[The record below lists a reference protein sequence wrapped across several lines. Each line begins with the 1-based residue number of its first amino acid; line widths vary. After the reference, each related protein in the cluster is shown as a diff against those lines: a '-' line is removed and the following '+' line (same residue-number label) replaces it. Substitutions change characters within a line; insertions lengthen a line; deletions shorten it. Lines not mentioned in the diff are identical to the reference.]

1 MLNRSV
7 TDVPNPQFCP
17 TYMIQIHLNDLINS
31 ATNKSLPIVDVHLDE
46 NSLQQF
52 AGAQRLEEYFYPNS
66 LSFGLTCLRENDVVF
81 LHNKGVQKA
90 LLAQI
95 ESSGPLCLIEP
106 AEVYQEIIG
115 LGLIPLFLDLPVN
128 TPISTVSFLFCVSL
142 EVE

>member
-1 MLNRSV
+1 MKIRCS
-7 TDVPNPQFCP
+7 
-17 TYMIQIHLNDLINS
+17 
-31 ATNKSLPIVDVHLDE
+31 
-46 NSLQQF
+46 SLQGPKDWKNTSIQTRF
-52 AGAQRLEEYFYPNS
+52 LLVTFIPRPDSISKVAIV
-66 LSFGLTCLRENDVVF
+66 GLTCLRENDVVF